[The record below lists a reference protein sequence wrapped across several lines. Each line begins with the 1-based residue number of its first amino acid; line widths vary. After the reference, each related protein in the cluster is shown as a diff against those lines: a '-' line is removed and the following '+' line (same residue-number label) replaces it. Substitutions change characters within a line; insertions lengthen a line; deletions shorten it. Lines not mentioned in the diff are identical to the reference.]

1 MSKELKN
8 RIDYT
13 IACISDF
20 SEKHKVD
27 QIKGY
32 NYLKCFGGIDF
43 LKDCYDAE
51 HLLSIDDAIDDL
63 TMICRKNGGSL

>member
-1 MSKELKN
+1 MSKETKN
-8 RIDYT
+8 RIEYT

-20 SEKHKVD
+20 SEKHHLD

-32 NYLKCFGGIDF
+32 NYLKSFGGIDF
-43 LKDCYDAE
+43 LKDCYEAE

-63 TMICRKNGGSL
+63 TTICRNHGGTL